1 MTQFHNNKKK
11 YNALLM
17 KTFFKK
23 ANGYHYLIILI
34 IAVSVF
40 SFKTFSNGNNYFEI
54 AKNLDIFAS
63 VYREVNTYY
72 VDDVDAGK
80 LMKKGIDEMLNSLD
94 PYTNYISESEAED
107 FRFQMTGQYGGIGAQ
122 IGTRGE
128 FIIVSDPYEG
138 YPAQKEDIRA
148 GDIILE
154 IEGKSAKG
162 KNTSEMS
169 KLLKGQPGTKLKL
182 LIKREG
188 EGELQKVLTR
198 QEIHINNVPYFG
210 MADEHTGYIKLAS
223 FTNDAG
229 KEVKD
234 ALVEL
239 KKNPAMNSLILDVRG
254 NPGGLLHEAVNIVNV
269 FVPQNQEVV
278 STKGKVKEWD
288 KSYKTLN
295 PPVDVD
301 IQLAVLTNRSSA
313 SASEIVS
320 GSIQDLDRGVVVG
333 LKTFGKG
340 LVQSTRP
347 LSYNSQIKVTT
358 AKYYTPSGRCIQALD
373 YSHRNDDGSVGSVP
387 DSLKKE
393 FKTKNGRKVFDGGG
407 VDPEIVVSHKVF
419 SKIAE
424 SLLYKQLIFDY
435 ATYYRNKHEKIAPA
449 KDFHL
454 DDADFEDFKKYIAG
468 KDFDYMTA
476 SEKALEDF
484 KKKAEDEK
492 YFGAIKEHY
501 ETLKHNLQHDKQA
514 DLQKNKE
521 EITQLLDEEISR
533 RYYFQKARYEASFKN
548 DEDVQEALKILKDK
562 AKYQSLLKPLS
573 AKK

>member
-1 MTQFHNNKKK
+1 MV
-11 YNALLM
+11 A
-17 KTFFKK
+17 
-23 ANGYHYLIILI
+23 
-34 IAVSVF
+34 
-40 SFKTFSNGNNYFEI
+40 SNI
-54 AKNLDIFAS
+54 
-63 VYREVNTYY
+63 
-72 VDDVDAGK
+72 
-80 LMKKGIDEMLNSLD
+80 
-94 PYTNYISESEAED
+94 
-107 FRFQMTGQYGGIGAQ
+107 
-122 IGTRGE
+122 
-128 FIIVSDPYEG
+128 
-138 YPAQKEDIRA
+138 
-148 GDIILE
+148 
-154 IEGKSAKG
+154 
-162 KNTSEMS
+162 
-169 KLLKGQPGTKLKL
+169 
-182 LIKREG
+182 
-188 EGELQKVLTR
+188 
-198 QEIHINNVPYFG
+198 
-210 MADEHTGYIKLAS
+210 GYIKLTGFTKNAS
-223 FTNDAG
+223 G
-229 KEVKD
+229 EVKE
-234 ALVEL
+234 ALQNL
-239 KKNPAMNSLILDVRG
+239 KKNPEFKSLVLDLRG
-254 NPGGLLHEAVNIVNV
+254 NPGGLLDEAVDIVNN
-269 FVPQNQEVV
+269 FVEKGTEVV
-278 STKGKVKEWD
+278 STRGKIKEWD
-288 KSYKTLN
+288 KSYKAANN
-295 PPVDVD
+295 PTDATIPITVLVD
-301 IQLAVLTNRSSA
+301 RGSA

-320 GSIQDLDRGVVVG
+320 GSLQDLDRGVVIG
-333 LKTFGKG
+333 QRSYGKG
-340 LVQSTRP
+340 LVQNTRP
-347 LSYNSQIKVTT
+347 LSYNAQLKLTV